1 MNTIE
6 RSAPISSCGTWAR
19 KLISLLADSA
29 SPVGKWSAHPIPLS
43 TSVHICP
50 LPNGSLPSTCS
61 PLWES
66 CSPHW
71 ENKPR
76 LKNCYTKWHR
86 QLVPGNQQSGGQFQK
101 SMTSFHPISDPRSPI
116 VPYIYMYR
124 ASRKQT
130 GQHQHLEHLDKMQSW
145 SQLPFLWIL
154 KLEFVRLSCPRLV
167 FKTEPFWNFG
177 VTPFWNHSP
186 EALQDKFQDRMDWS
200 NMCECGTRTVST

>member
-1 MNTIE
+1 MNA
-6 RSAPISSCGTWAR
+6 APPFQAVARGRENSSPSW
-19 KLISLLADSA
+19 LIVPHRLANGQLILF
-29 SPVGKWSAHPIPLS
+29 PCPHLS

-101 SMTSFHPISDPRSPI
+101 SMTSFHPISDPRSPT
-116 VPYIYMYR
+116 VPYIYICIEHQESKLGNTNTWIKCKVDHS
-124 ASRKQT
+124 SRFF
-130 GQHQHLEHLDKMQSW
+130 EFW
-145 SQLPFLWIL
+145 SSS
-154 KLEFVRLSCPRLV
+154 LSGCPVLV
-167 FKTEPFWNFG
+167 
-177 VTPFWNHSP
+177 
-186 EALQDKFQDRMDWS
+186 
-200 NMCECGTRTVST
+200 